1 MAWTVLILAVVCE
14 VAGTSSLRLAV
25 DRGRAWYALTAL
37 LYIAAF
43 TALSTTLHLGMPLG
57 MAYGIWAALGV
68 ALTAVVSR
76 VAFKEPLDAVMA
88 AGIALIVGGVLLL
101 ETGS

>member
-1 MAWTVLILAVVCE
+1 M
-14 VAGTSSLRLAV
+14 
-25 DRGRAWYALTAL
+25 
-37 LYIAAF
+37 
-43 TALSTTLHLGMPLG
+43 
-57 MAYGIWAALGV
+57 

-76 VAFKEPLDAVMA
+76 AAFQEPLDAVMA

>member
-1 MAWTVLILAVVCE
+1 M
-14 VAGTSSLRLAV
+14 
-25 DRGRAWYALTAL
+25 RGRGHLEPAPGRGSGPAL

-43 TALSTTLHLGMPLG
+43 TALSATLHLGMPLG

>member
-1 MAWTVLILAVVCE
+1 
-14 VAGTSSLRLAV
+14 
-25 DRGRAWYALTAL
+25 
-37 LYIAAF
+37 
-43 TALSTTLHLGMPLG
+43 